1 MSCKYTLSIN
11 CFKIRNRGMKW
22 RRCHIFHGHMFS
34 DRCLGGK
41 RPGLSIPDLG
51 PLSPRQGRDRCHYDL
66 KRLVSAPLPPDYSDI
81 IDEWTLA
88 VSNLK

>member
-1 MSCKYTLSIN
+1 MAKVSYTLRTYVQRQM
-11 CFKIRNRGMKW
+11 FRGETS
-22 RRCHIFHGHMFS
+22 RTPYPR
-34 DRCLGGK
+34 LGAPFTK
-41 RPGLSIPDLG
+41 T
-51 PLSPRQGRDRCHYDL
+51 GRDRCHYDL

>member
-1 MSCKYTLSIN
+1 MAKVSYTQWTYVQ
-11 CFKIRNRGMKW
+11 RQ
-22 RRCHIFHGHMFS
+22 MF
-34 DRCLGGK
+34 RGK

>member
-1 MSCKYTLSIN
+1 MAKVSYTL
-11 CFKIRNRGMKW
+11 RTYVQRQ
-22 RRCHIFHGHMFS
+22 MF
-34 DRCLGGK
+34 RGK
-41 RPGLSIPDLG
+41 RPGLPIPDLG